1 MMARWLFL
9 IGILAALAALAAPG
23 HAVQAAPACH
33 PDRLSDTRVNLDGD
47 TQKERVTA
55 LDSHDCAHTKFL
67 AYVHIR
73 DYCRGAWRT
82 YDLQSEGDVLRQFRI
97 ANADGRTRRPEVFFV
112 TQRLAPV
119 ARGASAVVRLDD
131 RRSGCARLRA
141 LFRYTPSDPA
151 VQSFDVEL
159 KNVASQF
166 PGLEVVVTEAR
177 EVAQQVTRYRYDRA
191 RDRYVV
197 YG

>member
-1 MMARWLFL
+1 MGRWLL
-9 IGILAALAALAAPG
+9 LTGILAAFAAAG
-23 HAVQAAPACH
+23 HSPPTAFACH
-33 PDRLSDTRVNLDGD
+33 PDRLYDQRVNLDGD
-47 TQKERVTA
+47 TAKERVIA
-55 LDSHDCAHTKFL
+55 LDSHNCAHTEFE
-67 AYVHIR
+67 AYIHVR

-112 TQRLAPV
+112 TQRLGPV

-131 RRSGCARLRA
+131 RRSGCARVRA
-141 LFRYTPSDPA
+141 LFRYTPSEPA

-159 KNVASQF
+159 KNVAPQF
-166 PGLEVVVTEAR
+166 PGLEVVVTEGR

-191 RDRYVV
+191 RDRYVA